1 MARNMQKCIPWR
13 IITNGKLQ
21 ITSTNLRTRFCSGL
35 SLLWVIQS
43 HEKQTPSRIRYVLS
57 NPKLDHIK
65 FDYGVPVHPLVC
77 DINATSQILE
87 TFFDFLFNWMHRRC
101 NGTSSG
107 PKLKVSFWSG
117 EDSRASVSFVLSRW
131 LNSYQANPCH
141 GLCAEW
147 CLLYWTLK
155 KTTGFPISESLMG
168 ILSSC

>member
-1 MARNMQKCIPWR
+1 MAWY
-13 IITNGKLQ
+13 KLFYKF
-21 ITSTNLRTRFCSGL
+21 RTKFCGGL

-43 HEKQTPSRIRYVLS
+43 HEKQTPSRIRFVLS

-117 EDSRASVSFVLSRW
+117 EDSRVQFLLCCQVDWIAIKPILVMGYVLSDVF
-131 LNSYQANPCH
+131 CT
-141 GLCAEW
+141 GL
-147 CLLYWTLK
+147 
-155 KTTGFPISESLMG
+155 
-168 ILSSC
+168 